1 MEQKTQNLQVK
12 RELTPEV
19 EMAIRSNPN
28 QYLHSDMERM
38 WQENPNLSVQ
48 EAIAKVEQ
56 FAQAMG
62 I

>member
-1 MEQKTQNLQVK
+1 MEQKTQNSQVK

-19 EMAIRSNPN
+19 EMAIRENPSH
-28 QYLHSDMERM
+28 YLHSDMERM
-38 WQENPNLSVQ
+38 WQENQNLSVQ
-48 EAIAKVEQ
+48 EAIAKVER